1 MHPAEKRGSWGPRAA
16 ALALLLFACDP
27 LDPALLGEPHC
38 DEIRVT
44 RRSLGANVVLIVND
58 AMRRDRAGVYG
69 GKARTPR
76 LDAFGRD
83 HLVFDRAVTQAPSTR
98 PSIATLFTSLHPS
111 QHRVYLQPLEDAGT
125 GPPRP
130 RAGAET
136 DTLSEEFL
144 TLAELL
150 RAAGYRTAAIVS
162 NPWMDARFG
171 FAQGFEHYEDG
182 LARWDAPGEA
192 VTAAA
197 LDWLANLRPD
207 ERYFLYVH
215 YIDSHR
221 PYGRLERD
229 EVERLRHSML
239 AAPRPLGSEGNEL
252 VRKVLKL
259 ADGSSV
265 MSAAARPSRDL
276 IARAYDRGVEDFDRA
291 LGILVDGLAAHPAWE
306 QTAVF
311 VTSDH
316 GEALFDR
323 GYGNHGRGLF
333 DDEAAIPLVV
343 RLPGTAA
350 DGPRVQC
357 LVGLVDLLPTLCDY
371 LGLETPAWAAGWSF
385 LAAAG
390 EPASGLR
397 YVVTEGV
404 TGRPRHRSIR
414 NRHFKLMYEPGGSPD
429 GSDRATPFALY
440 DLRHDSAERYDRR
453 DPGRRA
459 PEFDDAFRV
468 FEDALPDAVPAFTGP
483 QPISAPLDAQLGERL
498 RELGYV
504 DE

>member
-1 MHPAEKRGSWGPRAA
+1 
-16 ALALLLFACDP
+16 
-27 LDPALLGEPHC
+27 
-38 DEIRVT
+38 
-44 RRSLGANVVLIVND
+44 
-58 AMRRDRAGVYG
+58 
-69 GKARTPR
+69 
-76 LDAFGRD
+76 
-83 HLVFDRAVTQAPSTR
+83 VFDRAVTQAPSTR
-98 PSIATLFTSLHPS
+98 PSVATLFTSLYPS
-111 QHRVYLQPLEDAGT
+111 QHHVYLQPLD
-125 GPPRP
+125 
-130 RAGAET
+130 RAGAARTRAEAET

-150 RAAGYRTAAIVS
+150 RAAGYRTAAIIS

-182 LARWDAPGEA
+182 LAHWGAPGEA

-197 LDWLANLRPD
+197 LDWLAGLRPD
-207 ERYFLYVH
+207 DRYFLYVH

-229 EVERLRHSML
+229 EVGRLRHLTL
-239 AAPRPLGSEGNEL
+239 ATPRPLGSEGNEL

-259 ADGSSV
+259 TDGSSV
-265 MSAAARPSRDL
+265 MSAAARPSREL

-291 LGILVDGLAAHPAWE
+291 FGTLVDGLAAHPAWE
-306 QTAVF
+306 RTAVF

-316 GEALFDR
+316 GEALFTR

-333 DDEAAIPLVV
+333 DDEAAIPLVA
-343 RLPGTAA
+343 RLPGIEA
-350 DGPRVQC
+350 DRPRVQC

-390 EPASGLR
+390 KPTSGLR

-404 TGRPRHRSIR
+404 TGNPRHRSIR
-414 NRHFKLMYEPGGSPD
+414 NRYFKLMYEPGGLPD
-429 GSDRATPFALY
+429 GRDKTTPFALY
-440 DLRHDSAERYDRR
+440 DLRSDSAERYDRL
-453 DPGRRA
+453 DPHRRA

-468 FEDALPDAVPAFTGP
+468 FEDALPDAVSAFATP
-483 QPISAPLDAQLGERL
+483 QPTSAPLDATLDERL
-498 RELGYV
+498 RDLGYV